1 MAAAASSL
9 LISLPASSK
18 RSRGGKAVVPDRRDA
33 AVVAN
38 DAGSTTVDAVASK
51 GSGAQF
57 VNGVVWR
64 EVCCG
69 VVVEV
74 VEGRAGE
81 LKGRVD
87 DVDKVCTVDAGIDAG
102 TDAGTG
108 SGKSGSNMERFIS
121 LIS

>member
-1 MAAAASSL
+1 M

-69 VVVEV
+69 GGVVEV
-74 VEGRAGE
+74 VAGRAGE

-87 DVDKVCTVDAGIDAG
+87 DVDKFCTVDAGIDAG